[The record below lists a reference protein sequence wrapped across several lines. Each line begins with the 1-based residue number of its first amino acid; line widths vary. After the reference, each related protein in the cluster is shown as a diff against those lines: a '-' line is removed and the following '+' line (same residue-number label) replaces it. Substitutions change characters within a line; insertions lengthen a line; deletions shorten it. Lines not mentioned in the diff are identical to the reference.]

1 MSLDITPDYCLESFQ
16 VMFLA
21 GGAQCWSP
29 CVGEM
34 NLEIQ
39 ESQSGYSLQSK
50 VPQRKKHTERSLKNR
65 RGDAR

>member
-1 MSLDITPDYCLESFQ
+1 MSLDITLDYCTERVFQ

-39 ESQSGYSLQSK
+39 ESQSG
-50 VPQRKKHTERSLKNR
+50 
-65 RGDAR
+65 